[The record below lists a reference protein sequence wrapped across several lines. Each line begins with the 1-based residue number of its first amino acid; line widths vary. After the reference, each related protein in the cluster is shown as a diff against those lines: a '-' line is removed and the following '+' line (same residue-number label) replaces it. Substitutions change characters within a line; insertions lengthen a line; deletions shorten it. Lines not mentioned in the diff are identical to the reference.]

1 MEKGKKHHMEGT
13 KEIEEN
19 IKKNRLFQWWWTR
32 FELLGIL
39 GCCHVDIARHVV
51 HHQV

>member
-19 IKKNRLFQWWWTR
+19 IKKSIIPMMMN
-32 FELLGIL
+32 
-39 GCCHVDIARHVV
+39 
-51 HHQV
+51 

>member
-19 IKKNRLFQWWWTR
+19 IKKIDYSNDD
-32 FELLGIL
+32 ELDSN
-39 GCCHVDIARHVV
+39 CWVF
-51 HHQV
+51 